1 MAEVATSPPTPAHNR
16 TRNWMKPGLQV
27 GRNGKWGQM
36 GEKWGKW
43 RGMWRGCWEKFRSS
57 KVEVDWENTCRE
69 RFSLYLD

>member
-43 RGMWRGCWEKFRSS
+43 RGMGRN
-57 KVEVDWENTCRE
+57 EVKWGEMGKGAFCV
-69 RFSLYLD
+69 S